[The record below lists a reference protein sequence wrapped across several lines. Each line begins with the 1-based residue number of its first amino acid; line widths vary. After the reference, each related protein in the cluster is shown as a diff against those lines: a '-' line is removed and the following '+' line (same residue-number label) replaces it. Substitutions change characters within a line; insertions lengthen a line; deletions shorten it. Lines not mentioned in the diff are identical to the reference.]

1 MISRLRTSR
10 DASQPALEPILR
22 SPTPTTDEQEA
33 EAPGVAGAKEATS
46 SQSWRFLHALRRFR
60 ILDALHHR
68 QFRLIWYGQIFSAM
82 ATWMDQ
88 VARGWLIYELTD
100 SALQLGLVRGVQA
113 IPILLLGPLAG
124 STADRYSR
132 KVQVLVAQLVDG
144 LLYGTIAILIF
155 AGQIEPWHVYV
166 TAFGMSIVWTFQQ
179 PSRAAMVA
187 DAVPLN
193 QLTNAVGLNSIV
205 FNVARSVGPALAGFL
220 IAFCG
225 TAGSYTAQAI
235 FYFLATIWTV
245 QLRSDQPPR
254 VRLHGDLAH
263 QESLGRSIIEGWKFS
278 WQNEAV
284 RASLLIVVFA
294 SLFIIPFMTLLP
306 VFARDI
312 LQVGANGQGLLLSAM
327 GVGALFSSVL
337 LASFGDRLPRMNLML
352 GGVTL
357 YGIIIVA
364 FAASPWF
371 ELSVVLMVSV
381 GIVHVTSHALA
392 QTVIQTYSPAEFRG
406 RTMAMFHMT
415 HVVLL
420 VGGILIGALS
430 SLIGAQWAAASM
442 SIAGALAVLSI
453 YWFMPQAR
461 LIR

>member
-1 MISRLRTSR
+1 
-10 DASQPALEPILR
+10 
-22 SPTPTTDEQEA
+22 
-33 EAPGVAGAKEATS
+33 
-46 SQSWRFLHALRRFR
+46 
-60 ILDALHHR
+60 
-68 QFRLIWYGQIFSAM
+68 
-82 ATWMDQ
+82 
-88 VARGWLIYELTD
+88 
-100 SALQLGLVRGVQA
+100 
-113 IPILLLGPLAG
+113 
-124 STADRYSR
+124 
-132 KVQVLVAQLVDG
+132 
-144 LLYGTIAILIF
+144 
-155 AGQIEPWHVYV
+155 
-166 TAFGMSIVWTFQQ
+166 
-179 PSRAAMVA
+179 MVA

-205 FNVARSVGPALAGFL
+205 FNVARSAGPALAGFL

-245 QLRSDQPPR
+245 QLRSDQQLR
-254 VRLHGDLAH
+254 VRLHGDPAH
-263 QESLGRSIIEGWKFS
+263 NESLGQSIIEGWKFS
-278 WQNEAV
+278 WRNEAV

-337 LASFGDRLPRMNLML
+337 LASFGDRLPRINLML

-371 ELSVVLMVSV
+371 ELSLVLMVSV

-392 QTVIQTYSPAEFRG
+392 QTVIQTYSPPEFRG

-420 VGGILIGALS
+420 VGGILIGAFS
-430 SLIGAQWAAASM
+430 SLVGAQWAAASM
-442 SIAGALAVLSI
+442 SIIGALAMQSI
-453 YWFMPQAR
+453 YWFMPHAR